1 MVSPAHSATNSRFKM
16 ATLTKLKQRDSNTF
30 LAAVLSV
37 LQLTLVTCSLSDTY
51 ELPVVKESENIQNF
65 TNSTSQSISNYYKNI
80 SETQNLMKSNKVVIA
95 QLTTITATVDAT
107 TAPPK
112 STSAAEMIPE
122 DSKSIEMNHNVPKS
136 ANHPEHELPIITD
149 LAGEDPSLALNF
161 ESTTSIYHTNIN
173 VDYEDEDDNDD
184 EGDDYGTHT
193 ENNQQDKSE
202 NFSQDDANYIKDIA
216 EDMHESPGKIDIH
229 MKDTTIYATQD
240 EDSHFFFHLV
250 IIALLVAIVYITYH
264 NKKKIMLLAQSR
276 RWREGLCTRSIE
288 YHRLDQNVDEA
299 MPSLK
304 MTNKYVF

>member
-1 MVSPAHSATNSRFKM
+1 M

-37 LQLTLVTCSLSDTY
+37 LQLTLVTCSLSGTY
-51 ELPVVKESENIQNF
+51 ELPVLKESENIQNF

-80 SETQNLMKSNKVVIA
+80 SETQNLMKSNKVVIS

-112 STSAAEMIPE
+112 PTSAAEMIPE
-122 DSKSIEMNHNVPKS
+122 DSKAIEMNHNVPKS
-136 ANHPEHELPIITD
+136 ANHPEHESPIITD

-161 ESTTSIYHTNIN
+161 ESTTSPFEMDTNDN
-173 VDYEDEDDNDD
+173 LGYEDEEDDD
-184 EGDDYGTHT
+184 GDDYGRHT
-193 ENNQQDKSE
+193 ENNQQGKSE
-202 NFSQDDANYIKDIA
+202 TFSQDFQDDANYIKDIA
-216 EDMHESPGKIDIH
+216 EDLQERPGKIDIH
-229 MKDTTIYATQD
+229 VKDTTIYATQD